1 MNIKTTFQGRK
12 AEIILEG
19 VEINHSSAFQ
29 FALSKFAKENFIA
42 EIERLDKD
50 IELVQALV
58 LITQHIDEIFAII
71 RGSENSESAEEKIAE
86 QFAIKAEYIGFYMD
100 MGVSDITSINFS
112 TIPTIL
118 LAQRKQYQSILEEY
132 YARD

>member
-1 MNIKTTFQGRK
+1 MNLKTTFQGRK
-12 AEIILEG
+12 AEIIIAG

-50 IELVQALV
+50 IELAQALV
-58 LITQHIDEIFAII
+58 LITKHIDEIFAII
-71 RGSENSESAEEKIAE
+71 RGSENPELAKEKIAK
-86 QFAIKAEYIGFYMD
+86 QFTIKAEHIRVYMD
-100 MGVSDITSINFS
+100 MGVSDIISIDFS
-112 TIPTIL
+112 TISTIL